1 MTLISAATAIIDLDA
16 LCSNYRLLA
25 DKAAPAEAS
34 AVVKANAYGLGAAAV
49 AKALAEREGCRWFF
63 VATIEEGIELRKALP
78 EANIGVFYGANH
90 AEDAAAIHQHGLI
103 PVLNSLEQV
112 AIWRGFAANVDKRLP
127 AIVQVDTGMTRAGM
141 SLADAEQ
148 LAQDA
153 SLLAGFEIAYFMSH
167 LACAEMLQH
176 PLNVKQAARF
186 KKLEALFPNAKFSFS
201 NSSGIFLGSDF
212 HKDLVRPGM
221 ALYGLNPTPDDR
233 NPMRVVVTVQ
243 APVLQLRTLAEEEC
257 VGYGATFKAPKG
269 AKLALLGIGYADGLL
284 RSLSNRGK
292 AHINGYTVPIA
303 GIVSMDLTVLDV
315 SSVPEGVIKD
325 GDMAEL
331 IGVHL
336 DADKVAEMAG
346 TIGYEL
352 FTSITSRVKRIYK

>member
-1 MTLISAATAIIDLDA
+1 MSFISAATAIIDLDA

-34 AVVKANAYGLGAAAV
+34 AVVKANAYGLGATMV
-49 AKALAEREGCRWFF
+49 AKTLAEREGCRWFF
-63 VATIEEGIELRKALP
+63 VATIAEGIEVRSVLP
-78 EANIGVFYGANH
+78 DAHIGVFYGANH
-90 AEDAAAIHQHGLI
+90 AEDAAAIAEHGLI

-112 AIWRGFAANVDKRLP
+112 SVWREHAATLGKSHK

-141 SLADAEQ
+141 SLEDAAQ

-153 SLLAGFEIAYFMSH
+153 SLLAGIEVAYFMSH
-167 LACAEMLQH
+167 LACAEMLHH
-176 PLNVKQAARF
+176 PLNAKQAARF
-186 KKLEALFPNAKFSFS
+186 KQLEALFPNAKFSFS
-201 NSSGIFLGSDF
+201 NSSGIFLGKGF

-221 ALYGLNPTPDDR
+221 ALYGLNPTPDER

-243 APVLQLRTLAEEEC
+243 APVLQQRILTEDEC
-257 VGYGATFKAPKG
+257 VGYGATFKASKG
-269 AKLALLGIGYADGLL
+269 ARLAVVGIGYADGLL

-292 AHINGYTVPIA
+292 AYINGYTVPIA

-331 IGVHL
+331 IGTHL
-336 DADKVAEMAG
+336 EADKVAETAG

-352 FTSITSRVKRIYK
+352 FTSITSRVKRVYK